1 MTNNYLYSLYLKVNK
16 IRLYVWLTLYLTWF
30 DEEFGDLFFKQ
41 LEIEELSQ
49 KFLKCEE
56 TYVY

>member
-30 DEEFGDLFFKQ
+30 DEEFGELFFKQ

>member
-1 MTNNYLYSLYLKVNK
+1 MTNNFLYSLYLKVNK
-16 IRLYVWLTLYLTWF
+16 IRLYVWLTLYLTWY

-41 LEIEELSQ
+41 LEIGELSQ